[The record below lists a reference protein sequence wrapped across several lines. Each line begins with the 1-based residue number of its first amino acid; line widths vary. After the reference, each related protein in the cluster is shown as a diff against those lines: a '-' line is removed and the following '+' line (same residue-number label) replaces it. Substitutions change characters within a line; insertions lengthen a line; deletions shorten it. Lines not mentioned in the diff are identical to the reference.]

1 MSLKEVIKPN
11 LSHDDQNNHQHNIS
25 QMDAK
30 TLILLYN
37 KIINGL
43 FANNRLITS
52 SEYKQILKQIAKDF
66 DLFLK
71 SDKEAESFDQ
81 IDFVNRTYT
90 DHSKKL
96 FDDII

>member
-1 MSLKEVIKPN
+1 MSIKEVVKQD
-11 LSHDDQNNHQHNIS
+11 LSHDNQNGHQHNIS

-43 FANNRLITS
+43 FASGKMITS

-71 SDKEAESFDQ
+71 SDKEYSDF
-81 IDFVNRTYT
+81 DFVNNTYS
-90 DHSKKL
+90 DHSKEL

>member
-1 MSLKEVIKPN
+1 MSIKEVVKQD
-11 LSHDDQNNHQHNIS
+11 LSHDNQNGHQRNIS

-43 FANNRLITS
+43 FASGKMITS
-52 SEYKQILKQIAKDF
+52 SEHKQILKQIAKDF
-66 DLFLK
+66 NLFLK
-71 SDKEAESFDQ
+71 LDKEAESFDQ
-81 IDFVNRTYT
+81 TDFVNRTYS